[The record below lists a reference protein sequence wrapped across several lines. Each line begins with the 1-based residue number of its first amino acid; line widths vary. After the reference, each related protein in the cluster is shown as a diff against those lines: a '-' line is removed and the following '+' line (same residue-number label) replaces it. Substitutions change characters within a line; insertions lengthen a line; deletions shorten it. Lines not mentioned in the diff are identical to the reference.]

1 MAIKGAFQAGLF
13 EAVGTGLEQGI
24 KERTEKIQDL
34 INSQMDTVRR
44 TAPKLAQSMATAK
57 EAEMMMK
64 EMKAEFGVTDEEFIA
79 LAQNYDIN
87 QVYNSVAKVQAS
99 LPQGQ
104 KLDKQKFL
112 GSLNI
117 REGAKLP
124 DNMTAEQALES
135 IYLGYARNVT
145 QQPED
150 TSDIHKDK
158 SWGKAIKD
166 TLMLN
171 PRASAEEQLSAMSYM
186 GYSVD
191 DILQY
196 QASMGTKFQPLA
208 GVSREKAFSIATT
221 DYDAARDYESSLNMF
236 DRVFSRS
243 VGLGEGQSPTIE
255 EELLKANGYGPDD
268 KVLAAKNAR
277 LGATAIADLEME
289 LGYSGLFDESYM
301 RTPLLTK
308 LSNAIDSKEEMEAL
322 IEAQKNGRAKKLILE
337 SIQKEGTLTDEYID
351 AILTGSEIKKDEGI
365 TPEGITPEGITPEGL
380 EFLNDPNSL
389 SPPKVDSK
397 EDSSASTG
405 DLTVDAILGN
415 AVKEED
421 EPQIVKTSERAKAQR
436 RIDKS
441 ETYREAASKVTYEE
455 YKGMSDAE
463 KEAAGLPTVP
473 VEAGEAFGLLN
484 PKKHFKGG
492 AEEIDVDTSEDA
504 EIKDFA
510 KAAVRISLELED
522 EFPDMELL
530 KGEGGEEL
538 IKEWM
543 RQNNIEINDTV
554 LSMVKMQL
562 SL

>member
-34 INSQMDTVRR
+34 INNQMDTVRR

-57 EAEMMMK
+57 EAEMMMR

-150 TSDIHKDK
+150 TSDIHKAK

-166 TLMLN
+166 TLMLD

-208 GVSREKAFSIATT
+208 GVSREKAFSIEST
-221 DYDAARDYESSLNMF
+221 DYDAKRDYESSINTF
-236 DRVFSRS
+236 DRVFSRT
-243 VGLGEGQSPTIE
+243 VGLDPELANDIN
-255 EELLKANGYGPDD
+255 EELLRLNGYSPDD

-277 LGATAIADLEME
+277 LGATAMAELEME

-308 LSNAIDSKEEMEAL
+308 LSNAIDNKQEMEAF

-337 SIQKEGTLTDEYID
+337 SIQKEGALTDEYID
-351 AILTGSEIKKDEGI
+351 AILTGSEVKKDGGKVLGGGEPGG
-365 TPEGITPEGITPEGL
+365 ETPEGL
-380 EFLNDPNSL
+380 GSLNDTSSL
-389 SPPKVDSK
+389 SAPSLASKKDSPV
-397 EDSSASTG
+397 STG
-405 DLTVDAILGN
+405 DLTVDAILSN

-504 EIKDFA
+504 EIKDFS

-530 KGEGGEEL
+530 RGEGGEEL